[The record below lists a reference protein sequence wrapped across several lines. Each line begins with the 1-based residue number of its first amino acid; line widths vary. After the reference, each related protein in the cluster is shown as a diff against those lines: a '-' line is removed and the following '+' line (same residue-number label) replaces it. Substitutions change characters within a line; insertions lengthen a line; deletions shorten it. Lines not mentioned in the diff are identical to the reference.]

1 MVVITDPTIVYIL
14 QCFLSTPGMHLGDL
28 VKDLSTDSEYITPFL
43 SVLETESFY
52 IKVPRVLNDPIC
64 DLASHL
70 DDIGLCVHTPTKP
83 LQELLSDSLQ
93 CPVEEYHQM
102 LVDWLGHEAT
112 NVHD

>member
-52 IKVPRVLNDPIC
+52 IKVPRVLNDPIR

-102 LVDWLGHEAT
+102 LVDWLGHEAI